1 MAWERVDAGTIGD
14 EAYVTER
21 RVFRMPVP
29 MTVSRLPVQL
39 RSYRWK
45 LISPDGTASVEGS
58 AKTRASIDG
67 LVMSYRTY
75 RTRATA
81 DPSDG

>member
-1 MAWERVDAGTIGD
+1 MAWERVDSGTIGD
-14 EAYVTER
+14 EAYVIER
-21 RVFRMPVP
+21 RVFRMAVP

-45 LISPDGTASVEGS
+45 LISPDGNGSVEGS
-58 AKTRASIDG
+58 AKTRASVDG
-67 LVMSYRTY
+67 LVMSY

>member
-14 EAYVTER
+14 EAYVIER

-45 LISPDGTASVEGS
+45 LISPDGNASVEGS
-58 AKTRASIDG
+58 AKTRASVDG
-67 LVMSYRTY
+67 LVMSY